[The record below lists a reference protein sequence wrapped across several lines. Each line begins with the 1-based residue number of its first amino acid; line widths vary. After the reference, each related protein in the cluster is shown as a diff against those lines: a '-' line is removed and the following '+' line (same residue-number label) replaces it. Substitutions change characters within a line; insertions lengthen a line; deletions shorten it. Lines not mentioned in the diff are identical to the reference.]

1 MAVAGT
7 GGGGGAYSKSVN
19 QALSSTTPTYQV
31 GAGGASTA
39 NGMLARCCGRC
50 CQAGHH
56 RSDLHAIRRRD
67 KIATA
72 LLSAA
77 SLFCSQIATRIC
89 AVTFSDTVTNS
100 GVSLISA
107 TISYQ

>member
-1 MAVAGT
+1 MGQRCRVLTCGTMYTCLVEFADGFRMVTTTNAVTKAEPDSIG
-7 GGGGGAYSKSVN
+7 SV
-19 QALSSTTPTYQV
+19 PP
-31 GAGGASTA
+31 
-39 NGMLARCCGRC
+39 GRR
-50 CQAGHH
+50 QAGHH

-77 SLFCSQIATRIC
+77 SLFCSQIATKIY